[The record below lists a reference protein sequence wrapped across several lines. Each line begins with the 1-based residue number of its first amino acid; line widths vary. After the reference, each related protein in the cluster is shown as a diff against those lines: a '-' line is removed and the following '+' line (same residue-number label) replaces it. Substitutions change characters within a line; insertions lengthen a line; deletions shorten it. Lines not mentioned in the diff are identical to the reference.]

1 MLDGKNKAYFGR
13 FSSEMDAAIAYDHAA
28 IQFRC
33 IKVRK
38 YFYYIYLILKQQL
51 FVGENKL

>member
-13 FSSEMDAAIAYDHAA
+13 FSSELDAAIAYDHAA

-33 IKVRK
+33 IKVRNN
-38 YFYYIYLILKQQL
+38 FNTCIQFLISYYS
-51 FVGENKL
+51 